1 MAVTAIYETNNC
13 RTFFTASSYSE
24 AVVKLSIIQR
34 ANMNSYKLISINKGE
49 GLKSSKIVGK
59 GLY

>member
-1 MAVTAIYETNNC
+1 MVTAIYETNNC
-13 RTFFTASSYSE
+13 RTFLTASSYSN
-24 AVVKLSIIQR
+24 AVVELSIIQR
-34 ANMNSYKLISINKGE
+34 ANKGSYKLISINNGN